1 MSGEIGEEM
10 YRKLWGMLQWGIMV
24 SIRNRL
30 LKLFITNTSLLII
43 RKRGIQR
50 TINRKS
56 KSEIES
62 VNKIGIGL

>member
-43 RKRGIQR
+43 RKRAIQR

>member
-10 YRKLWGMLQWGIMV
+10 YRKLWGIMQWGIMV

-43 RKRGIQR
+43 RKRAI
-50 TINRKS
+50 
-56 KSEIES
+56 
-62 VNKIGIGL
+62 

>member
-1 MSGEIGEEM
+1 
-10 YRKLWGMLQWGIMV
+10 MLQWGIMV

-43 RKRGIQR
+43 QKRGIQK